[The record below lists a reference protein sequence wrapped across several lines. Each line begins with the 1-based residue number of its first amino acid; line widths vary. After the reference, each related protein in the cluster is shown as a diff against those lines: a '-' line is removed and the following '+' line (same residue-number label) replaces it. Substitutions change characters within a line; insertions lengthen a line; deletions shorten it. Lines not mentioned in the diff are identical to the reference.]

1 MDNART
7 SNHNREGS
15 MYLENGR
22 DIARGLMLLISAAI
36 AYWVNLTLGL
46 ALVALMGVMILQSAF
61 TDWCPAD
68 FILRP
73 MGLKGKKVS

>member
-1 MDNART
+1 
-7 SNHNREGS
+7 

-22 DIARGLMLLISAAI
+22 DIFRGILILIFAAV

-46 ALVALMGVMILQSAF
+46 ALVVFIGVMILQSAF

-68 FILRP
+68 LILRP
-73 MGLKGKKVS
+73 MGLRRKLESKK